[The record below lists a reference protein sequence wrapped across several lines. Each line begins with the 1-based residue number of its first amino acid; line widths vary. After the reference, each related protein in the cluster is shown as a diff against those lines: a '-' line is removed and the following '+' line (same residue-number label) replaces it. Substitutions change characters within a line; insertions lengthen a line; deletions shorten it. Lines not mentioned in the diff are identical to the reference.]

1 VRAGRQ
7 PVKFNVLPSTL
18 TEAPAY
24 PKCGIS
30 RPGDVAPSRC
40 TWVVVNVVG
49 RLLAVGG
56 PCDVSGASNT
66 THRLPTDLKRNR
78 TVG

>member
-49 RLLAVGG
+49 RLLWAVRAMCQG
-56 PCDVSGASNT
+56 PQT
-66 THRLPTDLKRNR
+66 RHTDCPQ
-78 TVG
+78 T

>member
-40 TWVVVNVVG
+40 TWVGGQRRREV
-49 RLLAVGG
+49 AVGG
-56 PCDVSGASNT
+56 LCDVSGASNM